1 MLEEYIKCVVK
12 EYTLENI
19 ENLNSDAFKKKLNAL
34 NCLYSKKTENVNE
47 IYSEWKALHEYKQ
60 PGISDAG
67 VVLLAY
73 SIIVDNQANI
83 DIEKFK
89 IFICEYFKEEFK
101 NENIFGI
108 FYMNDETNEKN
119 NFFAFCYPMHR
130 RVLNP
135 REWEY
140 REKMLPDKWKDF
152 IEKIQIALGIKQKLT
167 TEEKY
172 IMDDDR
178 ELEDKVPLEYVT
190 PFTENTV
197 QLDRPYDDVMNR
209 FKITYNYF
217 YESEHRVYTK
227 ARRGEMYPDEF
238 LELVRNYLNHSQ
250 NDLSEKDKSYI
261 VKQMYTAIYEYY
273 VLTPL
278 INDPK
283 ISDIKVININDIRVK
298 VKGKRYTSNLK
309 FDSEEDYESFIDG
322 IAIKNG
328 INLVHSPMSHFVDK
342 NGSDK
347 CIMRFNIMTP
357 YVASSDTSYLHI
369 RKISKIKPS
378 LNELIKDGMLTKELA
393 QWFIKAVKYGR
404 GIIFIGRGGSGKTT
418 LMNVL
423 LEYIPFDKS
432 ILICQDN
439 EEMFSEKHP
448 DCMFVHTVEAMAGRD
463 EYQFPV
469 FDLKSLTKNGLLI
482 DIDYFIIGEIKGAE
496 AMYFLNASKTGAKC
510 MASLHD
516 DEAKLDKLADYVM
529 YESKYNRDQALHML
543 KNIQY
548 IVHMDEYQVKDINE
562 TMGWNQEKQ
571 DLDYRQIYNSKDGL
585 LINSYA

>member
-1 MLEEYIKCVVK
+1 
-12 EYTLENI
+12 
-19 ENLNSDAFKKKLNAL
+19 
-34 NCLYSKKTENVNE
+34 
-47 IYSEWKALHEYKQ
+47 
-60 PGISDAG
+60 
-67 VVLLAY
+67 
-73 SIIVDNQANI
+73 
-83 DIEKFK
+83 
-89 IFICEYFKEEFK
+89 
-101 NENIFGI
+101 
-108 FYMNDETNEKN
+108 
-119 NFFAFCYPMHR
+119 
-130 RVLNP
+130 
-135 REWEY
+135 
-140 REKMLPDKWKDF
+140 
-152 IEKIQIALGIKQKLT
+152 
-167 TEEKY
+167 
-172 IMDDDR
+172 
-178 ELEDKVPLEYVT
+178 
-190 PFTENTV
+190 
-197 QLDRPYDDVMNR
+197 
-209 FKITYNYF
+209 
-217 YESEHRVYTK
+217 
-227 ARRGEMYPDEF
+227 
-238 LELVRNYLNHSQ
+238 
-250 NDLSEKDKSYI
+250 
-261 VKQMYTAIYEYY
+261 
-273 VLTPL
+273 
-278 INDPK
+278 
-283 ISDIKVININDIRVK
+283 
-298 VKGKRYTSNLK
+298 
-309 FDSEEDYESFIDG
+309 
-322 IAIKNG
+322 
-328 INLVHSPMSHFVDK
+328 MSHFVDK